1 MEINQ
6 IDIKEKVFV
15 LALRDV
21 IVFPGMVVPL
31 FVGRDKSRHALRE
44 AMKEDKQIFL
54 ITQKNNI
61 KDVPVASDL
70 YKIGVMANILQILKL
85 PDGTDKVLVE
95 GVKRFKLLSLYD
107 EGLFLTGDVEQLKLE
122 DSPSKENPII
132 IRRIQDRFVVYASL
146 KKKISSEVKKS
157 VSVVKDG
164 NRLVD
169 IISANL
175 KLSIEEKQFLLEITH
190 LTERLERILATI
202 ETEIDI
208 LESEGRINAR
218 VKKYMDK
225 TQRNFY
231 LNTKLKAIHEELG
244 EGAVEEEGSELTNL
258 KKRIETTGLSVQALK
273 VANEEFK
280 KLRAMP
286 AQSSEANIVRNYI
299 DWLLSIPW
307 KKRSRVSKDLNKAQ
321 LILDTKHYGLEKV
334 KERIIEY
341 LAVQK
346 RINKIKGPI
355 LCLVGPPGVGKTSL
369 AKSIAEATNRQFV
382 KMSLGGVR
390 DEAEIRG
397 HRKTYLGA
405 MPGRIIQKMKIAGTK
420 NPLFLLDEID
430 KMARDQRGDPSS
442 ALLEVLDPEQNKHF
456 NDHYLEVD
464 YDLSDVMFV
473 ATANSMDM
481 PAPLMDR
488 MEIINLS
495 GYTEIE
501 KRHISTQ
508 HLFPK
513 ALKDH
518 GLKPEELLIPDETVT
533 AIIQSYTRESGVRL
547 LDQELAKICRKAI
560 KRIVTNEIETP
571 IKVLPENLEDY
582 LGVGRY
588 RIGLADEK
596 NQIGQVAGLAW
607 TRVGGDLLR
616 IEAVSMSGKG
626 KNISTGQLGSVM
638 QESTQTAMSVI
649 RSRSK
654 SLGLEDDFYEKQDI
668 HLHFPEGAIKKDGPS
683 AGIAICTA
691 IASVLTGIP
700 VRSEVAMTGE
710 ITLRGEVLPIG
721 GLKEKMLA
729 ALRGGISTILIPHD
743 NVRDLSEIPDDIKSG
758 LNIIPVQWVEEVLG
772 IALESKPVLIEQN
785 ADKSIE
791 VLDQIVSSE
800 HEISKKQIKTH

>member
-1 MEINQ
+1 MDIEQ
-6 IDIKEKVFV
+6 IDLKTNVFV

-21 IVFPGMVVPL
+21 VVFPGMVVPL
-31 FVGRDKSRHALRE
+31 FVGRDKSRQALRA

-54 ITQKNNI
+54 ITQKKNT
-61 KDVPVASDL
+61 KDSPIASEL
-70 YKIGVMANILQILKL
+70 YEVGVMSNILQILKL
-85 PDGTDKVLVE
+85 PDGTDKVLIE

-107 EGLFLTGDVEQLKLE
+107 KELFLTGDIEELKF
-122 DSPSKENPII
+122 DDIPSTDVPVI
-132 IRRIQDRFVVYASL
+132 IRRVQDRFVSYANL
-146 KKKISSEVKKS
+146 KKKVSSEVKKS
-157 VSVVKDG
+157 VSVATDG
-164 NRLVD
+164 NKLVD

-175 KLSIEEKQFLLEITH
+175 KLSIEEKQVLLEKTS
-190 LTERLERILATI
+190 LTDRLERILATI

-208 LESEGRINAR
+208 LESEIRINAR

-244 EGAVEEEGSELTNL
+244 EAAVEEEGNDLSKL
-258 KKRIETTGLSVQALK
+258 KMRIESTGLSAQALK

-280 KLRAMP
+280 KLRSMP
-286 AQSSEANIVRNYI
+286 SQSPEANIVRNYI
-299 DWLLSIPW
+299 DWLLRVPW
-307 KKRSRVSKDLNKAQ
+307 KKRTRVSKDLNKAQ
-321 LILDTKHYGLEKV
+321 LILDAQHYGLEKV

-369 AKSIAEATNRQFV
+369 AKSIAEATNRNFI

-405 MPGRIIQKMKIAGTK
+405 LPGRIIQKMKLAGTK

-442 ALLEVLDPEQNKHF
+442 ALLEVLDPEQNKRF
-456 NDHYLEVD
+456 NDHYLEID

-473 ATANSMDM
+473 ATSNSMDM
-481 PAPLMDR
+481 PEPLMDR

-501 KRHISTQ
+501 KLNISTQ
-508 HLFPK
+508 HLFPRV
-513 ALKDH
+513 LKNH
-518 GLKPEELLIPDETVT
+518 GLKSKEISVPDETIT
-533 AIIQSYTRESGVRL
+533 EIIQTYTREAGVRL
-547 LDQELAKICRKAI
+547 LDQELAKICRKVI
-560 KRIVTNEIETP
+560 KRIVTDEVETP
-571 IKVLPENLEDY
+571 VNILPKDLEDY
-582 LGVGRY
+582 LGVARH
-588 RIGLADEK
+588 RIGMADEV
-596 NQIGQVAGLAW
+596 NQIGQVSGLAW

-616 IEAVSMSGKG
+616 IEAVCMPGKG

-654 SLGLEDDFYEKQDI
+654 DLGLEDDFYEKIDI
-668 HLHFPEGAIKKDGPS
+668 HLHFPEGSIKKDGPS

-691 IASVLTGIP
+691 IASILTNIP

-729 ALRGGISTILIPHD
+729 ALRGGIKTILIPHD
-743 NVRDLSEIPDDIKSG
+743 NMRDLNDISSEIKSG
-758 LNIIPVQWVEEVLG
+758 LNIIPVQWLEEVLD
-772 IALESKPVLIEQN
+772 IALESKAVPLKKYTNDSVE
-785 ADKSIE
+785 A
-791 VLDQIVSSE
+791 LDRIVVSE
-800 HEISKKQIKTH
+800 